1 MSLDG
6 KGQFLFVLNP
16 TSGQISMYQ
25 IGQTVGLSEVPS
37 SPFSANTGGVG
48 PNSATPVCL
57 ATEKIDC
64 VTNQQ
69 NFLYV
74 GLKGGGANVYTIGQ
88 LQAAPASAG
97 SGKSEVSIAVDPQG
111 HFFFDGWGGFT
122 GFADSAPI
130 SPADGSATNVTVPFS
145 LGANNSPSSMLV
157 DGSGKFLYVTENG
170 SVYAYAIDAGTGV
183 LNSARPGRAES
194 LPPNHL
200 RC

>member
-1 MSLDG
+1 MALDG

-48 PNSATPVCL
+48 PTSATPVCL
-57 ATEKIDC
+57 AAEKSGHFLYVGFEPTNPSANGEIVEYAIDAAAQQILMDGSVQTPPGLIDC

-74 GLKGGGANVYTIGQ
+74 GLKGGGAHVYTIGQ

-97 SGKSEVSIAVDPQG
+97 SAKSEVSIAVDPQG
-111 HFFFDGWGGFT
+111 HYFFDGWGGST
-122 GFADSAPI
+122 GFAESAPI
-130 SPADGSATNVTVPFS
+130 SPAMVRRQMSCFRLACAQTI
-145 LGANNSPSSMLV
+145 LQ
-157 DGSGKFLYVTENG
+157 
-170 SVYAYAIDAGTGV
+170 
-183 LNSARPGRAES
+183 ARCS
-194 LPPNHL
+194 
-200 RC
+200 